1 MILSKDKNFNQFV
14 IGQTFSQIGE
24 HMSRVSLAWLVFKL
38 SGNENAVFGLSVLA
52 VLQALP
58 PLLFGWLYGILIDSV
73 NSKKNLLFYA
83 DLMRGIF
90 FCLIPLCYWFHILD
104 FPLFFILIFCSATF
118 SGLFGPAMFSM
129 LPEFSPEAGS
139 LLYRNSVVNVTG
151 HVGVLLGPLVGGL
164 LAFLFPAGLVVFVTG
179 TTFLISAVM
188 IWKIIGQDLSL
199 ETANYHLRELSALF
213 VKAGKLLLETLSKH
227 GFNKHT
233 TENIF
238 YSIRLGGA
246 PKLFCIMAF
255 VVGIASGPI
264 NVILPIYVKKT
275 LNGGPFLLGAI
286 LSVAGIGM
294 LTASLGLSK
303 LKHSFG
309 VVYSN
314 RSFIPKQEVIL
325 MSSMFVSGLFLIPA
339 GLFNNAL
346 VGAVFIFFSVG
357 LGDLFSP
364 IMHTEIQAVV
374 PQKQSGRVLTSIG
387 SFFLLGILFGI
398 FVAPSVVGLSGVFG
412 AFIFTGFVRVIAG
425 LLPLLLRTAAEYI
438 N

>member
-1 MILSKDKNFNQFV
+1 
-14 IGQTFSQIGE
+14 
-24 HMSRVSLAWLVFKL
+24 
-38 SGNENAVFGLSVLA
+38 
-52 VLQALP
+52 
-58 PLLFGWLYGILIDSV
+58 
-73 NSKKNLLFYA
+73 
-83 DLMRGIF
+83 
-90 FCLIPLCYWFHILD
+90 
-104 FPLFFILIFCSATF
+104 
-118 SGLFGPAMFSM
+118 
-129 LPEFSPEAGS
+129 
-139 LLYRNSVVNVTG
+139 
-151 HVGVLLGPLVGGL
+151 
-164 LAFLFPAGLVVFVTG
+164 
-179 TTFLISAVM
+179 
-188 IWKIIGQDLSL
+188 
-199 ETANYHLRELSALF
+199 
-213 VKAGKLLLETLSKH
+213 
-227 GFNKHT
+227 
-233 TENIF
+233 
-238 YSIRLGGA
+238 
-246 PKLFCIMAF
+246 MAF

-364 IMHTEIQAVV
+364 IMHTEIQAMV